1 MDVDVAVD
9 VCDGWMDVMFR
20 AEVDGKEKGLE
31 RGFPGLLCFSWQTES
46 EVNVVCRDVLLE
58 ISSMLMVNVCKR
70 G

>member
-1 MDVDVAVD
+1 M
-9 VCDGWMDVMFR
+9 WMWLCIDVMFC

-31 RGFPGLLCFSWQTES
+31 GGFPRLLCFSWQTIS
-46 EVNVVCRDVLLE
+46 EVKVVPRDVLLE

>member
-1 MDVDVAVD
+1 
-9 VCDGWMDVMFR
+9 MFR

-31 RGFPGLLCFSWQTES
+31 VGFPGLLCFSWQTES
-46 EVNVVCRDVLLE
+46 EVKVVPRDVLLE